1 MNLDNLY
8 PERRIFRVWL
18 GGFEF
23 PERHALAVR
32 KAREIQ
38 NNDARR
44 EKDQR
49 VWGRRYAHSS
59 SLYGWCKNV
68 SRETFAT

>member
-1 MNLDNLY
+1 MDNLY

-49 VWGRRYAHSS
+49 VWGRRYAHS
-59 SLYGWCKNV
+59 
-68 SRETFAT
+68 